1 MKVKKGFELREI
13 CGEKVILATGIEN
26 VDFSRLISLNESS
39 AYLWQN
45 VEGTEFTAE
54 TLAQL
59 LCKEYEVDKETALA
73 DAERLIEEWKQCG
86 VIE

>member
-59 LCKEYEVDKETALA
+59 LCKEYEVDQETALA

-86 VIE
+86 IIE